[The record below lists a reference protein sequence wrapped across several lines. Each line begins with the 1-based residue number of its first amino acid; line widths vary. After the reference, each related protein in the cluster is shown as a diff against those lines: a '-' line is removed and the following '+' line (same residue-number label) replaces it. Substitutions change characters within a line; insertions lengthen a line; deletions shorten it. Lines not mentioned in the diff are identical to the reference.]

1 MLLGANGQLGKELE
15 RQLPSLGSVAAFPR
29 VSFGITSAKYSI
41 LVKRSLN
48 SQLDTHKL
56 RSQLSFDLPHWKD
69 GFLAVASD
77 INKGVETV

>member
-1 MLLGANGQLGKELE
+1 MLLGAIGQLGKERE

-41 LVKRSLN
+41 LVKRS
-48 SQLDTHKL
+48 QLP
-56 RSQLSFDLPHWKD
+56 FDLPHWKD